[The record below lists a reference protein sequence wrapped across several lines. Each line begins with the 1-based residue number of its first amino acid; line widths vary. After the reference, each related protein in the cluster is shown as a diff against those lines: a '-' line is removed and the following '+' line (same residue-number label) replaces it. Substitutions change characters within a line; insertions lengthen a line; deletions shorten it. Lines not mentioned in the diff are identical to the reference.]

1 MKILITGITGFAG
14 SHLADFLLRS
24 EPGAEVAGIYR
35 WRSRTENVEH
45 LADKVSL
52 LECDIRDAT
61 ATREVIE
68 SFRPDYIFHLAAQSF
83 VPSSWKAPQETLST
97 NIIGQLNLFEAMRKS
112 GHSCRVQIAG
122 SSEEYG
128 MVHPDEV
135 PITEDQPLR
144 PLSPY
149 AVSKV
154 TQDALAY
161 QYFMS
166 YGLPVVRTRGFNH
179 TGPRRPSVF
188 VCSDFARQVVEIEKG
203 LREPTI
209 SVGNLE
215 AERDFTDVRDT
226 VRGYWLALSKGEP
239 GQVYNVA
246 SGTSW
251 AIGKVLE
258 MLIDYAG
265 VKVDIVPDESRMRPS
280 DVPRLLGD
288 ASRLREATGWKP
300 EIPFEQ
306 TLRDLLDYWRERLNG
321 HGALTP

>member
-14 SHLADFLLRS
+14 SHLADHLLAT
-24 EPGAEVAGIYR
+24 EPEAEIAGIYR
-35 WRSRTENVEH
+35 WRSRTENIEH
-45 LADKVSL
+45 LAGKVKL

-68 SFRPDYIFHLAAQSF
+68 SFRPDYVSHLAAQSF
-83 VPSSWKAPQETLST
+83 VPSSWLAPQETLST

-112 GHSCRVQIAG
+112 GHECRIQIAG

-154 TQDALAY
+154 AQDALAY
-161 QYFMS
+161 QYFQS
-166 YGLPVVRTRGFNH
+166 YGLPVIRTRGFNH

-188 VCSDFARQVVEIEKG
+188 VCSDFARQVIEIEKG
-203 LREPTI
+203 LRPARMA
-209 SVGNLE
+209 VGNLD

-226 VRGYWLALSKGEP
+226 VRAYWLVLNRGKAGE
-239 GQVYNVA
+239 VYNVA
-246 SGTSW
+246 TGTSW
-251 AIGKVLE
+251 SIRQVLD
-258 MLIDYAG
+258 MLIEFAG
-265 VKVDIVPDESRMRPS
+265 VKVDVDTDEGRLRPS
-280 DVPRLLGD
+280 DVPRLQGD
-288 ASRLREATGWKP
+288 ATRLREATGWRP

-306 TLRDLLDYWRERLNG
+306 TLRDLLDYWRARLEG
-321 HGALTP
+321 HATVLP

>member
-24 EPGAEVAGIYR
+24 EPKAEVAGIYR

-45 LADKVSL
+45 LAGKVSL

-68 SFRPDYIFHLAAQSF
+68 SFRPDYVFHLAAQSF

-112 GHSCRVQIAG
+112 GHSCRIQIAG

-154 TQDALAY
+154 AQDALAY

-203 LREPTI
+203 LREPII

-239 GQVYNVA
+239 GEVYNVA

-251 AIGKVLE
+251 AIGRVLE
-258 MLIDYAG
+258 MLIEFAG
-265 VKVDIVPDESRMRPS
+265 VQVKVTPDEARMRPS
-280 DVPRLLGD
+280 DVPRLMGD
-288 ASRLREATGWKP
+288 ASRLREATGWTP

-306 TLRDLLDYWRERLNG
+306 TLRDLLDYWRARLDG
-321 HGALTP
+321 QSALMP